1 MTFNIIVLYLRIG
14 SIESP
19 QMIISITFW
28 IGQGVWWAGT
38 LCGIAGMNEV
48 IAELRACASARSLD
62 GGGRKLKSRGRRLIQ
77 CSTRSG
83 VSENL
88 FFEQMGEPRRGSFS
102 MLMIWSQWPGRQV
115 ESARGTLRGNPSVLA
130 SGLPLPKIEEK

>member
-1 MTFNIIVLYLRIG
+1 
-14 SIESP
+14 
-19 QMIISITFW
+19 MIISITFW

-88 FFEQMGEPRRGSFS
+88 LLEQMGEEGIIFYAND
-102 MLMIWSQWPGRQV
+102 MVTVAG
-115 ESARGTLRGNPSVLA
+115 
-130 SGLPLPKIEEK
+130 